1 MRGTLEKVLFSIH
14 SAINLTRGVQMQS
27 YVDGNF
33 QFLLRTGNIAAAD
46 TRIAAAILVAYS
58 YLIGPYLVGPNLGA
72 GGRCAHY

>member
-1 MRGTLEKVLFSIH
+1 
-14 SAINLTRGVQMQS
+14 MQL
-27 YVDGNF
+27 YVYGNF